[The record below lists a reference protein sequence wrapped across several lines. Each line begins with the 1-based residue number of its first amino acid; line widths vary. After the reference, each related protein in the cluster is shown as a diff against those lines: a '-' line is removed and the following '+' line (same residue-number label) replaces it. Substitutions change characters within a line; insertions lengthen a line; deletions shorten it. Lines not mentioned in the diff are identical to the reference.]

1 MSENLI
7 SAQTPVLSGSREKLA
22 KAIDAQ
28 LSAFDTAMASLGQRV
43 EALKKVKANISVMTA
58 SQNYEAL
65 LDGHEGLD
73 ANKLNR
79 REHHLDRHHLGD
91 IANDAANKR
100 NGNVKPHVGLE
111 ISDCLIEHDT
121 GP

>member
-73 ANKLNR
+73 ANKAI
-79 REHHLDRHHLGD
+79 DRLVSFEIDLQAALGWAK
-91 IANDAANKR
+91 I
-100 NGNVKPHVGLE
+100 
-111 ISDCLIEHDT
+111 
-121 GP
+121 